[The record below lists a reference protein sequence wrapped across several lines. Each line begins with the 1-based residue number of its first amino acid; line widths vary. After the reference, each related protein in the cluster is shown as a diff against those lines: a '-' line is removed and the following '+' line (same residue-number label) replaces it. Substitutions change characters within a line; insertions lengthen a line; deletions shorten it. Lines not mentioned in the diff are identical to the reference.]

1 MGLETLLWSAGTR
14 IIYDRKFLLQC
25 RSSPLTRTPPNLPDI
40 PGVTRPMKRTSSC
53 DSPQPHETPTSSSEH
68 SVHTEE
74 HSGKNASLKY
84 DQMMSF
90 KCFKSFFFLFQMMLS
105 LKLISEKMTDME
117 VIPKMALLFTVRET
131 RKVNNLDFKA
141 GFYSSVIYCQE
152 ALIMLE

>member
-1 MGLETLLWSAGTR
+1 
-14 IIYDRKFLLQC
+14 
-25 RSSPLTRTPPNLPDI
+25 
-40 PGVTRPMKRTSSC
+40 
-53 DSPQPHETPTSSSEH
+53 
-68 SVHTEE
+68 
-74 HSGKNASLKY
+74 
-84 DQMMSF
+84 MMSF